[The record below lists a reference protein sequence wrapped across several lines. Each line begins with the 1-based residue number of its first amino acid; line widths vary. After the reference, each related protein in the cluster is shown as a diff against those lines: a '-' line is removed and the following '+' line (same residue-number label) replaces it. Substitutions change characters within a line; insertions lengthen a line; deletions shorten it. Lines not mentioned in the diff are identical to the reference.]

1 MASPTLSKPRSRPSA
16 PLKPARREAP
26 PEAPDAACPRARGR
40 RIASNVAYLSL
51 AELFCRAS
59 SVLVTLALM
68 KRLGGG
74 GYGRV
79 EFAFSIVFWLVLLV
93 RDSSDIMVAREL
105 SRHPRLIKPLV
116 DHVLAF
122 KTLLAVSLFSVLALV
137 GWLSMKD
144 PADATILTLYGLLLF
159 TTAVGLDFVYR
170 GTERMGL
177 LAISLCLRTMF
188 YGAGV
193 LTFVADASR
202 ITWVPIFLAVGEAG
216 GIGLIWLSYL
226 RRYRMPRPRFSLRFT
241 TILLQRGKTV
251 CAIQLSQALIIAADV
266 LVVGMTSDWGDVGR
280 YGAQYRIVTVFLTFG
295 LIVQHATFPTLSRL
309 WRHHPD
315 AGRVALDSLVEAL
328 LTFMIP
334 LAVGV
339 TILAEPL
346 VGLLGSSDY
355 DGSGL
360 LLAVGIWRA
369 PLLTIA
375 FCYQTTLIA
384 LNRETV
390 GVGSLIAAAIG
401 IGPLVYLMR
410 SQFGLVGATAAVLLI
425 GLALVVAGYQSLVR
439 EGRQPAWH
447 HHLGRPLLASAAM
460 APVCLFLERWH
471 VVPAVVGGALTY
483 LFVLVL
489 TGGLDRTRRWR
500 AAFHPIDGPE
510 VAAAAVDPPL

>member
-1 MASPTLSKPRSRPSA
+1 MSSKPLRTERPSG
-16 PLKPARREAP
+16 PAFET
-26 PEAPDAACPRARGR
+26 CPKARGR

-51 AELFCRAS
+51 AELFCRAC
-59 SVLVTLALM
+59 SVFVTITLM

-79 EFAFSIVFWLVLLV
+79 EFAFSVVFWLVLLV
-93 RDSSDIMVAREL
+93 RDSSDVMVAREL

-122 KTLLAVSLFSVLALV
+122 KTLLAVTLFSALTAI
-137 GWLSMKD
+137 GRLTLED
-144 PADATILTLYGLLLF
+144 PADWTILTLYGLMLF
-159 TTAVGLDFVYR
+159 TTAIGLDFVYR

-177 LAISLCLRTMF
+177 LAISLCLRTIF

-193 LTFVADASR
+193 LAFVGDASR
-202 ITWVPIFLAVGEAG
+202 ISWVPILLALGEAG

-226 RRYRMPRPRFSLRFT
+226 RTYRLPRPRFSFRFI

-266 LVVGMTSDWGDVGR
+266 LVVGVTSNWGDVGR
-280 YGAQYRIVTVFLTFG
+280 YGAQYRMVTVILTFG
-295 LIVQHATFPTLSRL
+295 LIVQHATFPTLARL
-309 WRHHPD
+309 WRHHPA
-315 AGRVALDSLVEAL
+315 AGRDALDSLVEAL
-328 LTFMIP
+328 VTALLP

-355 DGSGL
+355 DGAGL

-390 GVGSLIAAAIG
+390 GVGSLVLAALG

-410 SQFGLVGATAAVLLI
+410 SQFGLVGATAAVLVI
-425 GLALVVAGYQSLVR
+425 GLALVAAGFHSLAR

-447 HHLGRPLLASAAM
+447 HHLARPLLGSAAM
-460 APVCLFLERWH
+460 IPVCLFLNRWN
-471 VVPAVVGGALTY
+471 VLAAVIGGAATY
-483 LFVLVL
+483 AATLIA
-489 TGGLDRTRRWR
+489 TGGLERTRHWR
-500 AAFHPIDGPE
+500 AAFHPIDAPLRE
-510 VAAAAVDPPL
+510 VVDPPL